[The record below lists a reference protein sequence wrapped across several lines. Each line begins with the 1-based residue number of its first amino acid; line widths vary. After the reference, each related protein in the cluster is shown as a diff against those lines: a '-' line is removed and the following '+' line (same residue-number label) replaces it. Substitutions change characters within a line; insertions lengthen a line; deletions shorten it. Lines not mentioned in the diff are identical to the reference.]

1 MEQSTNKPVRT
12 SQDFAVTTE
21 ALEGPSYAPAPKT
34 TIEVKSKGNIMNA
47 ETIADSSNALMAA
60 NFLSGTILVCLSI
73 LVIAGTILVL
83 NNIFVKYWKPIRVF
97 TFVPVND
104 HTGEVVVNKTEPK
117 MK

>member
-1 MEQSTNKPVRT
+1 MEQSTKK
-12 SQDFAVTTE
+12 AVLPEITLSPD
-21 ALEGPSYAPAPKT
+21 ALEGPLYAPPPKT
-34 TIEVKSKGNIMNA
+34 TIEIKPKGNIMNA

-73 LVIAGTILVL
+73 LAIAGTILIL

-104 HTGEVVVNKTEPK
+104 HTGEVIERKAEPK
-117 MK
+117 LNK

>member
-1 MEQSTNKPVRT
+1 MEQSTNKTFKT
-12 SQDFAVTTE
+12 SQDFTLSSE
-21 ALEGPSYAPAPKT
+21 ALEGPYAPAPKT
-34 TIEVKSKGNIMNA
+34 TIELKSKGNIMNA

-73 LVIAGTILVL
+73 LVIAGTILIL

-104 HTGEVVVNKTEPK
+104 HTGEVVVTKTEPK

>member
-1 MEQSTNKPVRT
+1 
-12 SQDFAVTTE
+12 
-21 ALEGPSYAPAPKT
+21 
-34 TIEVKSKGNIMNA
+34 MNA
-47 ETIADSSNALMAA
+47 ETLADSSNALMAA

-73 LVIAGTILVL
+73 LAIAGTILIL

-104 HTGEVVVNKTEPK
+104 ATGELAVKTEPK